1 MAARLLPTNVQQIG
15 AELAIAWNDGT
26 ESYLSL
32 ERLRRACPCAACGGE
47 PDVMGNIERPDVTY
61 SDASFRLRSFVLVG
75 GYALQPTW
83 EDGHGT
89 GLYTFPFLQR
99 LSAPSQ
105 PPT

>member
-15 AELAIAWNDGT
+15 AELAFAWNDGT

-61 SDASFRLRSFVLVG
+61 
-75 GYALQPTW
+75 
-83 EDGHGT
+83 
-89 GLYTFPFLQR
+89 
-99 LSAPSQ
+99 
-105 PPT
+105 